1 MIGLVLGTSEGKD
14 ILSRLNKYTDEIVV
28 STATEYGQQLYES
41 YKVKYINSKP
51 LDENG
56 FRELIRKYNIKIFVD
71 ASHPYA
77 QIVSKTLISVCKDM
91 HIDYI
96 RYERRGYF
104 EEEFNDSNIIKLD
117 CYSQLEGI
125 LKSIKGNVLNTTGS
139 NNVELIMKLNIKNR
153 IIHRVLPSPSVIQ
166 KIINAGVGIEDIIA
180 IKGPFGSHINSG
192 IIKEYDIKALITKDS
207 GKEGGMK
214 EKVIAAR
221 DNSIKVIV
229 IKKPDI
235 QYDYKLNSVEE
246 LIKLIVTKY
255 GI

>member
-1 MIGLVLGTSEGKD
+1 MIGLVLGTGEGKN
-14 ILSRLNKYTDEIVV
+14 ILSRLNKYTDEIIV
-28 STATEYGQQLYES
+28 STATEYGQQLYEG

-56 FRELIRKYNIKIFVD
+56 FRKLIRKYNIKVFVD

-104 EEEFNDSNIIKLD
+104 EEEFNDSNIIKLE
-117 CYSQLEGI
+117 CYSQLEEA
-125 LKSIKGNVLNTTGS
+125 LKSIEGNVLNTTGS
-139 NNVELIMKLNIKNR
+139 NNVELIMNLGIKNR
-153 IIHRVLPSPSVIQ
+153 IIHRVLPSPTVIQ
-166 KIINAGVGIEDIIA
+166 KLIDAGVGIEDIIA

-192 IIKEYDIKALITKDS
+192 IIKEYNVKALITKDS
-207 GKEGGMK
+207 GKEGGME
-214 EKVIAAR
+214 EKIIAAR
-221 DNSIKVIV
+221 ENNIKVIV

-235 QYDYKLNSVEE
+235 QYDYKINSIEE
-246 LIKLIVTKY
+246 LIKLIGKEY
-255 GI
+255 S